1 MLRIGEI
8 QYANVYPIFHYFRK
22 LNNPSFEFI
31 KGVPSYL
38 NKMMLDGLIDTSAL
52 SSIVYAK
59 NPDSFLIIPEISI
72 SSVGEVKS
80 VVLFSNFSKDNLA
93 GKKIYLTDESGTSVL
108 LLKIILK
115 YFWSI
120 EVDFTDEEGVADAFL
135 YIGDR
140 ALLNYY
146 NGSYPY
152 KYDLGEE
159 WYKFTGY
166 PFVYAL
172 WLISRY
178 KRDDAKSFVDSL
190 MEIKAMSKKNLS
202 VLIDEYTLKGLTTYQ
217 IIDYWET
224 IDYNLTDKHL
234 KGLLLYYQYNLE
246 LNVIDHLPA
255 LNFYI

>member
-8 QYANVYPIFHYFRK
+8 QYANVYPIFHYFKK
-22 LNNPSFEFI
+22 LNNRCFEFV
-31 KGVPSYL
+31 KGVPSHL
-38 NKMMLDGLIDTSAL
+38 NQMMLNGLIDTSAL

-59 NPDSFLIIPEISI
+59 NPDLFLIIPEISI

-80 VVLFSNFSKDNLA
+80 VALFSNFSKDNLA
-93 GKKIYLTDESGTSVL
+93 GKKIYLTDESGTSVI
-108 LLKIILK
+108 LLKIIIK
-115 YFWSI
+115 NFWDL
-120 EVDFTDEEGVADAFL
+120 EVDFTNEEDGADAFL
-135 YIGDR
+135 YIGDK

-146 NGSYPY
+146 NGSYTY

-172 WLISRY
+172 WLINKY
-178 KRDDAKSFVDSL
+178 KRDDARSFVDSL

-234 KGLLLYYQYNLE
+234 KGLLLYYQYALE
-246 LNVIDHLPA
+246 LDSITSVPA